1 MHNVINNIIDDSYEK
16 LLFDNM
22 PIEYSESGGL
32 ADYSELLS
40 TAINQLK
47 ESDKKKVIVVKVGEM
62 FDVTVVNEI
71 TKELQKNFLDKKFIL
86 LVNDNR
92 EVDTEFTFIKA
103 LPGWPMVLCH
113 AYEHSRENIEEF
125 KNINNNHIRK
135 KLFISRNS

>member
-71 TKELQKNFLDKKFIL
+71 TKELQKNFPDKKFIL
-86 LVNDNR
+86 YIFPICRSFL
-92 EVDTEFTFIKA
+92 
-103 LPGWPMVLCH
+103 
-113 AYEHSRENIEEF
+113 
-125 KNINNNHIRK
+125 
-135 KLFISRNS
+135 